1 MQRRCFGLSVG
12 VAAPKASCSTRLAL
26 AVLAVFGV
34 LVVAAPVLAHHA
46 IQAEF
51 DYENLETMTG
61 VLQEVQ
67 WINPH
72 AVFLLDVTDESGTV
86 TTWTISTLGP
96 GGLRRSGLSRR
107 GVFNPGETYTITLYK
122 ALDGSDFAW
131 LRDITFPDGR
141 TLTIWFGLEQ
151 SGV

>member
-1 MQRRCFGLSVG
+1 MQRRFLGFSLATAAAGVRYRTGVTVAVLGLL
-12 VAAPKASCSTRLAL
+12 VAAAP
-26 AVLAVFGV
+26 
-34 LVVAAPVLAHHA
+34 LVAHHA

-51 DYENLETMTG
+51 DYDTLDTVTG
-61 VLQEVQ
+61 VLQRVE

-72 AVFLLDVTDESGTV
+72 AVFILDVPDENGTV

-107 GVFNPGETYTITLYK
+107 GFFNPGETYTITMYK

-131 LRDITFPDGR
+131 LRAITFPDGR
-141 TLTIWFGLEQ
+141 ELTIWFGLEE

>member
-1 MQRRCFGLSVG
+1 MRRRFIGYSL
-12 VAAPKASCSTRLAL
+12 AAA
-26 AVLAVFGV
+26 LAVFGV
-34 LVVAAPVLAHHA
+34 VVAEAPLVAHHA

-51 DYENLETMTG
+51 DYDTLDTVTG
-61 VLQEVQ
+61 VLQKVE

-72 AVFLLDVTDESGTV
+72 AVFLLDVPNDDGTV

-107 GVFNPGETYTITLYK
+107 GFFNPGETYTITMYK

-131 LRDITFPDGR
+131 LRAITFPDGR
-141 TLTIWFGLEQ
+141 ELTIWFGLEQ

>member
-1 MQRRCFGLSVG
+1 MQRRFLGNSVVTAAAG
-12 VAAPKASCSTRLAL
+12 ACYRACVA
-26 AVLAVFGV
+26 LAVFGL
-34 LVVAAPVLAHHA
+34 LVAVAGAPVLAHHA

-51 DYENLETMTG
+51 DYENLDTMTG
-61 VLQEVQ
+61 TLQKVEWV
-67 WINPH
+67 NPH
-72 AVFLLDVTDESGTV
+72 AFFYLDVADEATGEV

-107 GVFNPGETYTITLYK
+107 GYFNVGETYTITLYK

-141 TLTIWFGLEQ
+141 VLTIWFGDP